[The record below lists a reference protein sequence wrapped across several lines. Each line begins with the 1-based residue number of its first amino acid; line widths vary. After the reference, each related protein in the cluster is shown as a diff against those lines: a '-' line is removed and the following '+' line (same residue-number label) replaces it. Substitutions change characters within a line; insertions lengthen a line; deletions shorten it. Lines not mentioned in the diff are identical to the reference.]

1 MFKKYFALS
10 QLVRKSEERA
20 TWFSNLAPKEKKIK
34 TYNKQQKDCL
44 YRPLGS

>member
-20 TWFSNLAPKEKKIK
+20 TWFSNLAPKEKKLKLIIN
-34 TYNKQQKDCL
+34 NKRIVGTDL
-44 YRPLGS
+44 